1 MIEAVLVSFI
11 TGFLALI
18 GTIISSIGI
27 NKKNEQNIKINQAV
41 TNEKLAE
48 LTREVR
54 EHNNFARR
62 MPVVEEQIRIIN
74 QFLEDLK

>member
-62 MPVVEEQIRIIN
+62 IPVVEEQIRIIN